1 MFYGHAMFTGSNSQ
15 EGYQDIYLLQFITV
29 VSGGYKTDFNLNNII
44 ATLSF
49 YFFGKNS
56 WANPI

>member
-56 WANPI
+56 